1 MSRTMSR
8 AVTAASS
15 PSPRRSPRRSS
26 GPLLSRLL
34 AIHAS
39 WQQRQRL
46 ATLDDA
52 ALRDIGVS
60 RGQAETEAARSVW
73 NAPSQWL
80 R

>member
-1 MSRTMSR
+1 MSRPVPRPVSR

-15 PSPRRSPRRSS
+15 PSPRRSS
-26 GPLLSRLL
+26 GPLLTRLL
-34 AIHAS
+34 AIHAG
-39 WQQRQRL
+39 WQQRKRL

-60 RGQAETEAARSVW
+60 RSQAETEAARSVW